1 MGNRYETGA
10 VTTPANVVFTG
21 PNNEEEPMTTQN
33 SNHVQPGQ
41 DTADSRRNFM
51 KSVAAGTVGAGLSLG
66 FNAASYAKVK
76 DANDRV
82 RVAVVG
88 LRGMGWGHVKGYAGL
103 ENVEVAA
110 LCDVD
115 ESISAKRVKEMDE
128 MGLPRPEV
136 HYDLRRVL
144 DDPNIDAISVATP
157 NHWHA
162 LAGFWAAQAGK
173 HATLEKPGTHNYFEG
188 QQLIK
193 AAKRYDRLIQHHA
206 ERRTFK
212 GYKAAMKFLHEG
224 GLGEVYMAKGMCYKW
239 RNTIKR
245 MGPEPVP
252 DGVHYDLWLGP
263 APKREFTRNRF
274 HYNWHWHW
282 DYGNGDIGN
291 QGAHQVDIARWGLGV
306 TLPTK
311 ISSMGGHFMFDDDQ
325 ETPNTQMALFEFPS
339 DEGGGDRKKIM
350 QFEVRHWVTNHEG
363 GLGKGAGNNIGNLF
377 YGSEGYMVI
386 DGGGNWR
393 TYMGKGR
400 EPGPSGS
407 GGGDMFRNFVEA
419 IRANDRSIME
429 GDIVD
434 GHHSCA
440 LIHMA
445 NTSYRLGRTLNFD
458 PVTERYLGDEEA
470 NTMLTRNYRAPYVI
484 PEKF

>member
-1 MGNRYETGA
+1 MSTK
-10 VTTPANVVFTG
+10 
-21 PNNEEEPMTTQN
+21 N
-33 SNHVQPGQ
+33 SSHVHSGQ
-41 DTADSRRNFM
+41 DSTESRRTFVR
-51 KSVAAGTVGAGLSLG
+51 SVAAGTVGAGLSLG
-66 FNAASYAKVK
+66 FNAASYAKIK

-88 LRGMGWGHVKGYAGL
+88 LRGMGWGHVNGYAGL

-115 ESISAKRVKEMDE
+115 ENISAKRVKEMEE
-128 MGLPRPEV
+128 MGLPRPATY
-136 HYDLRRVL
+136 YDLRRVL
-144 DDPNIDAISVATP
+144 DDPTIDAISVATP

-162 LAGFWAAQAGK
+162 LAGFWAVQAGK

-224 GLGEVYMAKGMCYKW
+224 GLGEVYLAKGMCYKW

-245 MGPEPVP
+245 KGPEPVP
-252 DGVHYDLWLGP
+252 AGVHYDLWLGP

-325 ETPNTQMALFEFPS
+325 ETPNTQMSLFEFPS
-339 DEGGGDRKKIM
+339 ATRGRRQEEDHAVRGPPLGYQSRRRTGERGRQQHRQPLLRLRGLHGDRWRG
-350 QFEVRHWVTNHEG
+350 QLADVY
-363 GLGKGAGNNIGNLF
+363 GKGTGT
-377 YGSEGYMVI
+377 GSFGQRRRQHVPQFR
-386 DGGGNWR
+386 GGHPR
-393 TYMGKGR
+393 Q
-400 EPGPSGS
+400 
-407 GGGDMFRNFVEA
+407 
-419 IRANDRSIME
+419 
-429 GDIVD
+429 
-434 GHHSCA
+434 
-440 LIHMA
+440 
-445 NTSYRLGRTLNFD
+445 
-458 PVTERYLGDEEA
+458 
-470 NTMLTRNYRAPYVI
+470 
-484 PEKF
+484 